1 MDNALAIVETMNLS
15 YDDLQHLSERIEDL
29 ARIKKNEFWKQKL
42 CEWYNLKGEFD
53 IFREIYSTDTFE
65 NNSVYNSGGNL
76 ISFKIDD
83 NNLLL
88 QFEGVTHKPLDL
100 RYNHEIENWYYDY
113 HSRQI
118 FTFENSKHVIITL
131 KELYPNET
139 ETFIS
144 FDVLIKNIDIL
155 GNAIFNQ

>member
-1 MDNALAIVETMNLS
+1 MNEALAIVETMNLS
-15 YDDLQHLSERIEDL
+15 YDDLKHLSERIEDL

-42 CEWYNLKGEFD
+42 YEWYNLKDEFD
-53 IFREIYSTDTFE
+53 IFREIYSTDAFE
-65 NNSVYNSGGNL
+65 NNRFGDNL

-83 NNLLL
+83 DNLLL
-88 QFEGVTHKPLDL
+88 EFEGVTHKPLDL

-118 FTFENSKHVIITL
+118 FTFKNCKHVIITL

-139 ETFIS
+139 ETYES
-144 FDVLIKNIDIL
+144 FYVLIKNIDIL
-155 GNAIFNQ
+155 GNAIFGQ